1 MSKTPVTRP
10 LTAAAINTLTRACIT
25 APPGHVL
32 AVCDFSQVEA
42 RALQWAAGDH
52 EGLKVFHLFD
62 SGDKVNGDPYRAMAA
77 EIYGKT
83 PAEIGKESVERKVG
97 KAAELACLGADTP
110 VLTSRGAV
118 PITSICDSD
127 LLWDGQEWVSHKG
140 LVFRGFRETIK
151 LACVDIT
158 PDHLVLCG
166 SQWEEAGNVSGP
178 TLRQALDSASGIFR
192 SWQLWSAHVAGRV
205 DLPSSVPVEH
215 RHIPLT
221 PATYDPG
228 EPQGAIDARS
238 ASQERPPSTIGATP
252 RFYPTTGTADACSTG
267 SQPWNNAARTHAT
280 RLMVAMAAAAFA
292 FGQGGCATGRT
303 FFDTWLPFRVGTCR
317 STTSTE
323 PTTTA
328 DTSPGTCASFRT
340 PSTKVTS
347 GRSEHSPHG
356 SPNLRPV
363 YDLAHAGPRNRFT
376 ILTSEG
382 PLIVHN
388 CGYGQGAGGEAHPM
402 TGKPFGFY
410 GFSVAMGCD
419 WQALAP
425 LTAKSVVDKWRETH
439 HPIVAFW
446 KELEQAAMTAVDGID
461 CAAGP
466 FEYLNCDGLVV
477 CRLPS
482 GRAVVYRG
490 LSTARDER
498 NRPTLV
504 YQSRKGRE
512 KTYGGKLA
520 ENAIQAMCRDLMAR
534 ALVEAEAE
542 GLCPVLT
549 IHDEIICQVPERE
562 AKAALGL
569 LHSIM
574 CEVPGW
580 ASGMPIAAAGHV
592 CERYHK

>member
-1 MSKTPVTRP
+1 
-10 LTAAAINTLTRACIT
+10 
-25 APPGHVL
+25 
-32 AVCDFSQVEA
+32 
-42 RALQWAAGDH
+42 
-52 EGLKVFHLFD
+52 
-62 SGDKVNGDPYRAMAA
+62 
-77 EIYGKT
+77 
-83 PAEIGKESVERKVG
+83 
-97 KAAELACLGADTP
+97 
-110 VLTSRGAV
+110 
-118 PITSICDSD
+118 
-127 LLWDGQEWVSHKG
+127 
-140 LVFRGFRETIK
+140 
-151 LACVDIT
+151 
-158 PDHLVLCG
+158 
-166 SQWEEAGNVSGP
+166 
-178 TLRQALDSASGIFR
+178 
-192 SWQLWSAHVAGRV
+192 
-205 DLPSSVPVEH
+205 
-215 RHIPLT
+215 
-221 PATYDPG
+221 
-228 EPQGAIDARS
+228 
-238 ASQERPPSTIGATP
+238 
-252 RFYPTTGTADACSTG
+252 
-267 SQPWNNAARTHAT
+267 
-280 RLMVAMAAAAFA
+280 MAAAAFA
-292 FGQGGCATGRT
+292 FGQGGCATAPTSYG
-303 FFDTWLPFRVGTCR
+303 TWLPFRVGTCR

-328 DTSPGTCASFRT
+328 GTSRGTCASFRT
-340 PSTKVTS
+340 PSTKATS
-347 GRSEHSPHG
+347 GKFERSPHE

-410 GFSVAMGCD
+410 GFSVSMGCD

-446 KELEQAAMTAVDGID
+446 KELEQAAMCAVDGVD

-490 LSTARDER
+490 LSTARDEP
-498 NRPTLV
+498 NRKTLV

-520 ENAIQAMCRDLMAR
+520 ENAIQAMCRDLMAK

-542 GLCPVLT
+542 GLPVVLS
-549 IHDEIICQVPERE
+549 IHDELICEVPEDQAE
-562 AKAALGL
+562 DALKL

-574 CEVPGW
+574 CEVPTW
-580 ASGMPIAAAGHV
+580 AQHMPIAASGHL
-592 CERYHK
+592 CKRYTK